1 MEYSALTKEEK
12 KNIFETV
19 NSIHLHLKGDQ
30 KKALKNS
37 FCNVWKINK
46 TVGAFEL
53 MVKLYE
59 SEDVYDKMNETF
71 LRYIKDGYSNE
82 YYINHKSLPYA
93 KHVRRMANREQEVDD
108 LQNELDDLKEEKGFI
123 SQQDHEDKIKELKKE
138 HKEIIRQKED
148 EINKLINFETGLRA
162 KLDAAN
168 ERYEKQ
174 AVFYEAQI
182 DQMCNTES

>member
-1 MEYSALTKEEK
+1 MEYSALTKETK
-12 KNIFETV
+12 QNIFETV
-19 NSIHLHLKGDQ
+19 NSIHLHLKGEENKSVKRRFVYD
-30 KKALKNS
+30 
-37 FCNVWKINK
+37 WKINQSI
-46 TVGAFEL
+46 GLFEL
-53 MVKLYE
+53 MLKLYE

-82 YYINHKSLPYA
+82 YYTNHKSLPYA

-123 SQQDHEDKIKELKKE
+123 SQQDHEDKIKELKQE

-174 AVFYEAQI
+174 AVFYQAQI
-182 DQMCNTES
+182 DQMFKIKS